1 MTVYLQPIVIEEKSK
16 SAELIVQ
23 LDKVPLGRMYQ
34 ASFKAVV
41 RLHLYFTGR
50 THELFLQF
58 TKEAKAIIMD
68 QAGKN
73 QVLDG
78 SSGFAAQSEILKAW
92 GDVFETWRKEFE
104 KARVEA
110 ASIPFGVMA
119 VAHERLVMPAISDQ
133 RLAESEGLKAK
144 SQELIA
150 ESVQDGV
157 FSPQLNVLLNAAS
170 DICMVTVSTF
180 RRGSGILTARRG
192 MGSMRC

>member
-1 MTVYLQPIVIEEKSK
+1 MSVLLQPIVLNEKKSK
-16 SAELIVQ
+16 SAELIAQ
-23 LDKVPLGRMYQ
+23 LEKVPLGRMYQ

-41 RLHLYFTGR
+41 RLHFYFTGR

-92 GDVFETWRKEFE
+92 GDTFNVWRGELE
-104 KARVEA
+104 RARIEA

-150 ESVQDGV
+150 ESVQDR
-157 FSPQLNVLLNAAS
+157 FFYSQCSPSLAAS
-170 DICMVTVSTF
+170 SELPDFQFINYCYQY
-180 RRGSGILTARRG
+180 I
-192 MGSMRC
+192 